1 MAHCGASAMLP
12 QVSQK
17 RTLALTARR
26 ADGGR
31 VGGEHVEGHALGGLG
46 ADTGQLAEFVDE
58 VLDGAFV
65 DGGHVSVL
73 PESR

>member
-17 RTLALTARR
+17 RTLALTL
-26 ADGGR
+26 DGGR

-73 PESR
+73 PGSR